1 MPDSTPQT
9 PPSHS
14 PAAPTVS
21 GLDASNPQVRRL
33 EAPVLVDRRGTI
45 WALGV
50 IDVTVRH
57 LDRTVLAEAPAPGL
71 SPELAR
77 SVREAAVRFAGAKG
91 KPGAFTVSFLADPAK
106 GEHRFSG
113 TAAGLPETV
122 AVLESLDELDLPAL
136 VAHLSRGGTL
146 DGEAPEPRG
155 HAMQA
160 ALSALDPED
169 GFAPRPGVVE
179 ALRLPAGAGL
189 RADPAVEEGSIPSA
203 PGFLIARVTAHGRN
217 RTEALGRLQRGVAA
231 TAAVV
236 SGGTTDKAFLTEV
249 LDRPELGGQPAG
261 RSAEPG
267 WLDRLVASGEHLP
280 RRGAEVALLAVAIAA
295 YEEESAQ
302 ARERFYESAARGRP
316 EVPREIGR
324 TAELRHRGHTYLLR
338 VACLSHGLFR
348 VEVDGR
354 LLEVRAGQAGRTGR
368 SLACG
373 EKSWRVSVALQGTR
387 KLVEVDGIPHRIEQ
401 TEEAAAE
408 PSSLGD
414 PADRGET
421 GELRVRFDALEAAAE
436 AAPLE
441 EARRLLLGYD
451 VIPHAVQRRLAGPAG
466 AQGDSGL
473 EREILR
479 AFVNVSALF
488 RRQPAAGDADEGRH
502 SSEEYLFT
510 YLRDLDSWE
519 TGLPPAFLGKLR
531 HALAHYGVGS
541 LDRSPDLEES
551 LFRVAISHQ
560 RLPQQVPA
568 VLALLERSLERGDP
582 PGANG
587 GDDFR
592 GLLERMISETQ
603 GTSPAVHDLA
613 REVRYRLFDRPVLLA
628 ARERAYAAA
637 EADLA
642 LLAQDPGPE
651 ERALRVH
658 ALVDCTQ
665 PLHRILS
672 QRFASAGPAFRQALL
687 EIMVRRFYRI
697 RELREVAF
705 TTVDGQDFAIAGYD
719 YQGSHVH
726 LIASH
731 AGPEGLAPSL
741 AAVRTLAGKAAP
753 GSEIV
758 ADLYFWS
765 PGPQANE
772 DAAAAEIAALLADGD
787 YPRDLRRAAVT
798 ASSPY
803 GIRNFAFRR
812 GDDEAGADSAFGEER
827 VYRGIHPMMALRLQ
841 LWRLRNFQLE
851 RLPSSEEVFF
861 FHGVAHENPRD
872 ERLFAIA
879 EVRDL
884 TPVLNAAGRVVQL
897 PQLEHM
903 LMEALAG
910 IRRFQARR
918 ALTERLQWNRVLLYA
933 WPPVDLRPDEL
944 DALVHRLSPL
954 AEGLGL
960 EKVAVRC
967 RIPDPQTRELRDWVL
982 EISNPSERGMVLR
995 FRKPKEVPLKTLR
1008 EYAQKVVDLRRR
1020 GLPHPYEVVKLLAP
1034 PRREAQAD
1042 LPAGSF
1048 EEHELDE
1055 AGALVPVSR
1064 PYGGNRANVVV
1075 GIVRNE
1081 TDRYPEGMARVILVS
1096 DPSHGMGVLAEP
1108 ECRRILAALDLAQSL
1123 GVPLEWFALSAGAR
1137 IAVDSGTEVM
1147 DWTARVLRRLVERT
1161 QGGQEINIV
1170 VMGINAGPQPYW
1182 NAEAA
1187 MLMHTVGIVI
1197 MTPEGAMV
1205 SSGKQAL
1212 DSAGGVSADDNQ
1224 GIGGYERIMGPNGQ
1238 AHYNAR
1244 DLAEAC
1250 RILLRHYEHSYTAP
1264 GERFPRAA
1272 PTTDPRDRD
1281 IREFPHDE
1289 GGDLPTVGDIFS
1301 ETANP
1306 GRKKPFDI
1314 RRVLAAVIDQDHE
1327 PLERWYG
1334 MRDAEI
1340 AVVWDAHL
1348 GGQPVCLLG
1357 FESKPLPR
1365 LGRAPVYGPDHWRGG
1380 TLFPLAAKKVARA
1393 INAASGNRPLVV
1405 LANLTGFDGSPESM
1419 RQWQLEY
1426 GAEIGRAVVNFQG
1439 PIVVCVIGHYHG
1451 AASLVFSAALQDN
1464 LEVAAVEGSH
1474 VSMLEGAE
1482 AAAVIFA
1489 REPAEKKH
1497 EAAAELDHIH
1507 SLERA
1512 RTAGSLHHVVPP
1524 ERLRPYLIEAVERGM
1539 VKITG

>member
-1 MPDSTPQT
+1 L
-9 PPSHS
+9 
-14 PAAPTVS
+14 S
-21 GLDASNPQVRRL
+21 GLDPASPSLRQL
-33 EAPVLVDRRGTI
+33 EAPVLVDRRGTT

-50 IDVTVRH
+50 IDVTVRYG
-57 LDRTVLAEAPAPGL
+57 DRTVLAEAPVPGL
-71 SPELAR
+71 AAELAR
-77 SVREAAVRFAGAKG
+77 SVREAAVRFAGARG
-91 KPGAFTVSFLADPAK
+91 KPGAFTVSFVADPAK
-106 GEHRFSG
+106 GEHRFLG
-113 TAAGLPETV
+113 TTAGLPETV
-122 AVLESLDELDLPAL
+122 AVLEALNELDLPAL
-136 VAHLSRGGTL
+136 EAHLSRGGTL
-146 DGEAPEPRG
+146 DGELPEPRG
-155 HAMQA
+155 IAMQA

-169 GFAPRPGVVE
+169 GFAPRTGVVE
-179 ALRLPAGAGL
+179 LLRLPAGAGL
-189 RADPAVEEGSIPSA
+189 RADPVVEEGSVPAA
-203 PGFLIARVTAHGRN
+203 PGFLIARVTAHGRT
-217 RTEALGRLQRGVAA
+217 RTEALARLQRGVAA

-236 SGGTTDKAFLTEV
+236 SGGTTDKAFLAEV
-249 LDRPELGGQPAG
+249 LDRPELTGQGG
-261 RSAEPG
+261 EPG

-295 YEEESAQ
+295 YEEESAA
-302 ARERFYESAARGRP
+302 ARARFYESAARGRP
-316 EVPREIGR
+316 EVPHEIGR
-324 TAELRHRGHTYLLR
+324 AVELRHRGHAYRLR
-338 VACLSHGLFR
+338 VACLGHGLFR
-348 VEVDGR
+348 IEVDGR
-354 LLEVRAGQAGRTGR
+354 RLEVRAGLAGRTGR

-373 EKSWRVSVALQGTR
+373 EKSWRVSLASQERR
-387 KLVEVDGIPHRIEQ
+387 KLVEVDGIPHRVEQ
-401 TEEAAAE
+401 DVAAGQNE
-408 PSSLGD
+408 T
-414 PADRGET
+414 GET
-421 GELRVRFDALEAAAE
+421 GERRVRFDSLEAAPE
-436 AAPLE
+436 AVSLE

-451 VIPHAVQRRLAGPAG
+451 IVPHAVQRRLAATAG
-466 AQGDSGL
+466 APGDPLL

-479 AFVNVSALF
+479 AFVDLSALF
-488 RRQPAAGDADEGRH
+488 RRQPAVEEAEEGRH
-502 SSEEYLFT
+502 SAEEYLFT
-510 YLRDLDSWE
+510 YLRDLDAWE
-519 TGLPPAFLGKLR
+519 TGLPPAFLGRLR

-541 LDRSPDLEES
+541 LGRSPDLEES
-551 LFRVAISHQ
+551 LFRIAISHQ
-560 RLPQQVPA
+560 RLAQQVPA
-568 VLALLERSLERGDP
+568 VLALLERNLEREDHPSGP
-582 PGANG
+582 AS
-587 GDDFR
+587 DDFR

-603 GTSPAVHDLA
+603 GTEPAVHDLA

-637 EADLA
+637 DADLA
-642 LLAQDPGPE
+642 RLAQDPGPE
-651 ERALRVH
+651 ERAERVR

-672 QRFASAGPAFRQALL
+672 QRFASAGPALRQALL

-697 RELREVAF
+697 RELQSVAF
-705 TTVDGQDFAIAGYD
+705 TAVMGQDFAIARYD

-741 AAVRTLAGKAAP
+741 AAVGLLARKAAP

-765 PGPQANE
+765 PGPLADE

-787 YPRDLRRAAVT
+787 YPQDLRRAAVT
-798 ASSPY
+798 ASFPG
-803 GIRNFAFRR
+803 GIRNFTFRR
-812 GDDEAGADSAFGEER
+812 GDEADGAFREER

-841 LWRLRNFQLE
+841 LWRLRNFRLE

-884 TPVLNAAGRVVQL
+884 TPVLNAAGSVVEL

-918 ALTERLQWNRVLLYA
+918 APAERLQWNRVLLYA

-944 DALVHRLSPL
+944 DALVRRLSPL

-967 RIPDPQTRELRDWVL
+967 RIPDPQSGELRDWVL
-982 EISNPSERGMVLR
+982 EISNPSEGAMVLR
-995 FRKPKEVPLKTLR
+995 FRKPKEVPLKPLR

-1034 PRREAQAD
+1034 PRRDPQAE

-1048 EEHELDE
+1048 EEHDLDE
-1055 AGALVPVSR
+1055 AGRLVPVSR
-1064 PYGGNRANVVV
+1064 PYGDNQANVVV
-1075 GIVRNE
+1075 GVVRNE
-1081 TDRYPEGMARVILVS
+1081 TERYPEGMARVILLS
-1096 DPSHGMGVLAEP
+1096 DPSRGMGTLAEP
-1108 ECRRILAALDLAQSL
+1108 ECRRILAALDLASAM

-1137 IAVDSGTEVM
+1137 IARDSGTEVM
-1147 DWTARVLRRLVERT
+1147 DWTAKVLRRLVELT
-1161 QGGQEINIV
+1161 QAGLEVNIV

-1187 MLMHTVGIVI
+1187 MLMHTRGIVI

-1212 DSAGGVSADDNQ
+1212 DSSGGVSAEDNQ

-1238 AHYNAR
+1238 AQYFAR

-1250 RILLRHYEHSYTAP
+1250 RILLRYYEHAYTAP
-1264 GERFPRAA
+1264 GERFPRVAL
-1272 PTTDPRDRD
+1272 TRDPRTRD
-1281 IREFPHDE
+1281 IREFPHDVNGAS

-1301 ETANP
+1301 EAANP

-1314 RRVLAAVIDQDHE
+1314 HRVMAAVSDQDHE

-1348 GGQPVCLLG
+1348 GGHPVCLLG
-1357 FESKPLPR
+1357 FESRPLPR
-1365 LGRAPVYGPDHWRGG
+1365 LGRVTVYGPEQWTGG

-1393 INAASGNRPLVV
+1393 INAVSGNRPLVV

-1426 GAEIGRAVVNFQG
+1426 GAEIGRAVVNFRG
-1439 PIVVCVIGHYHG
+1439 PIVFCVIGRYHG
-1451 AASLVFSAALQDN
+1451 GASLVFSAALQDH
-1464 LEVAAVEGSH
+1464 LEVAAVEGSQA
-1474 VSMLEGAE
+1474 SMLDGAA

-1489 REPAEKKH
+1489 HEDAEKRA
-1497 EAAAELDHIH
+1497 EAAAELDRIH
-1507 SLERA
+1507 SVERA
-1512 RTAGSLHHVVPP
+1512 RKVGSIHHVIPP

-1539 VKITG
+1539 ERATGHRVL

>member
-1 MPDSTPQT
+1 M
-9 PPSHS
+9 
-14 PAAPTVS
+14 S
-21 GLDASNPQVRRL
+21 GLDPSNPEIRRL
-33 EAPVLVDRRGTI
+33 EAPVLVDRRGTT

-57 LDRTVLAEAPAPGL
+57 LDRTVLAEAPVPGL
-71 SPELAR
+71 SAELAR

-91 KPGAFTVSFLADPAK
+91 KAGAFTVSFLADPTK

-122 AVLESLDELDLPAL
+122 AVLESLNELDLPAL

-155 HAMQA
+155 VAMQA

-169 GFAPRPGVVE
+169 GFAPRPGIVE
-179 ALRLPAGAGL
+179 SLRLPAGAGL
-189 RADPAVEEGSIPSA
+189 RADPFVEEGSVPSA
-203 PGFLIARVTAHGRN
+203 PGFVIARVTTHGRN
-217 RTEALGRLQRGVAA
+217 RAEALGRLQLGVAA

-249 LDRPELGGQPAG
+249 LDRPELAGQSGQLAG
-261 RSAEPG
+261 QSAGQDAETG

-295 YEEESAQ
+295 YEEESAA
-302 ARERFYESAARGRP
+302 ARARFYESAARGRP
-316 EVPREIGR
+316 EVPREVGHGVG
-324 TAELRHRGHTYLLR
+324 LRHRGHAYFLR

-354 LLEVRAGQAGRTGR
+354 ALDVRAGLAGRTGR
-368 SLACG
+368 SLASG
-373 EKSWRVSVALQGTR
+373 EKSWRVSLAPQGSR
-387 KLVEVDGIPHRIEQ
+387 KLVEVNGIPHRIEQ
-401 TEEAAAE
+401 TGEAAAE
-408 PSSLGD
+408 QGD
-414 PADRGET
+414 PGDRAET
-421 GELRVRFDALEAAAE
+421 GERRVRFDGLEAAPQAV
-436 AAPLE
+436 PLE

-451 VIPHAVQRRLAGPAG
+451 VVPHAVHRRLTGPAG
-466 AQGDSGL
+466 AAGDFPL

-479 AFVNVSALF
+479 AFVDVAALF
-488 RRQPAAGDADEGRH
+488 RRQPAAGEADEGRH
-502 SSEEYLFT
+502 SAEEYLFT

-541 LDRSPDLEES
+541 LERSPDLEES
-551 LFRVAISHQ
+551 LFRIAISHQ

-587 GDDFR
+587 GNDFR
-592 GLLERMISETQ
+592 ALLERMISETQ

-642 LLAQDPGPE
+642 LLAQDSGPE
-651 ERALRVH
+651 ERALRVR

-672 QRFASAGPAFRQALL
+672 QRFASAGPSFRQALL

-697 RELREVAF
+697 RELQNVNA
-705 TTVDGQDFAIAGYD
+705 TGMDGQDFAIAGYD

-741 AAVRTLAGKAAP
+741 AAVRALAGKAAP

-772 DAAAAEIAALLADGD
+772 DDAAAEIAARLAEGD
-787 YPRDLRRAAVT
+787 YPQDLRRVAVT
-798 ASSPY
+798 ASSPD
-803 GIRNFAFRR
+803 GIRNFTFRR
-812 GDDEAGADSAFGEER
+812 GDDEAGADGAFREER

-918 ALTERLQWNRVLLYA
+918 APSERLQWNRVLLYA

-954 AEGLGL
+954 GEGLGL
-960 EKVAVRC
+960 EKVVVRC
-967 RIPDPQTRELRDWVL
+967 RIPDPQGGELRDWVL

-1034 PRREAQAD
+1034 PHRETQAD

-1048 EEHELDE
+1048 EEHDLDD
-1055 AGALVPVSR
+1055 AGVLRPVSR
-1064 PYGGNRANVVV
+1064 PYGGNQANVVV
-1075 GIVRNE
+1075 GVVRNE
-1081 TDRYPEGMARVILVS
+1081 TERYPEGMARVILVS
-1096 DPSHGMGVLAEP
+1096 DPSRGMGTLAEP
-1108 ECRRILAALDLAQSL
+1108 ECRRILAALDLAQTL

-1147 DWTARVLRRLVERT
+1147 DWTARVLRRLVELT
-1161 QGGQEINIV
+1161 QAGQEINIV

-1187 MLMHTVGIVI
+1187 MLMHTRGIVI

-1212 DSAGGVSADDNQ
+1212 DSSGGVSAEDNQ

-1238 AHYNAR
+1238 AQYSAR

-1250 RILLRHYEHSYTAP
+1250 RILLRHYEHAYTAP

-1272 PTTDPRDRD
+1272 STSDPRNRD
-1281 IREFPHDE
+1281 IREFPHDAE
-1289 GGDLPTVGDIFS
+1289 GDLPTVGDVFS
-1301 ETANP
+1301 EIANP

-1314 RRVLAAVIDQDHE
+1314 RRVMAAVTDQDHE

-1334 MRDAEI
+1334 MREAEI

-1348 GGQPVCLLG
+1348 GGQPVALLG
-1357 FESKPLPR
+1357 FESRPLPR
-1365 LGRAPVYGPDHWRGG
+1365 LGWAPVYGPDHWRGG

-1426 GAEIGRAVVNFQG
+1426 GAEIGRAVVNFKG

-1451 AASLVFSAALQDN
+1451 GASLVFSAALQDN

-1482 AAAVIFA
+1482 AAAVLFA
-1489 REPAEKKH
+1489 REPSEKKH
-1497 EAAAELDHIH
+1497 EAAAELDQVH
-1507 SLERA
+1507 SVERA
-1512 RTAGSLHHVVPP
+1512 RAMGSIHHVVAP

-1539 VKITG
+1539 AKITR

>member
-1 MPDSTPQT
+1 M
-9 PPSHS
+9 
-14 PAAPTVS
+14 S
-21 GLDASNPQVRRL
+21 GLDPTNPGVRRL
-33 EAPVLVDRRGTI
+33 EAPVLVDRRGTT

-57 LDRTVLAEAPAPGL
+57 GDRTVLAEAPVPGL
-71 SPELAR
+71 SAELAR
-77 SVREAAVRFAGAKG
+77 SVREAAVRFAGARG

-122 AVLESLDELDLPAL
+122 AVLESLNELDLPAL
-136 VAHLSRGGTL
+136 EAHLSRGGTL
-146 DGEAPEPRG
+146 DGEPPEPRG

-169 GFAPRPGVVE
+169 GFAPRPGMVE
-179 ALRLPAGAGL
+179 SLRLPAGAGL
-189 RADPAVEEGSIPSA
+189 RADPAVEEGSVPSA
-203 PGFLIARVTAHGRN
+203 PGYLIARITAHGRN

-249 LDRPELGGQPAG
+249 LDRPELAGQG
-261 RSAEPG
+261 AEPG

-295 YEEESAQ
+295 YEEDSAA
-302 ARERFYESAARGRP
+302 ARARFYESAARGRP

-324 TAELRHRGHTYLLR
+324 IAELRHRGHTYLLR
-338 VACLSHGLFR
+338 VACLGHGLFR
-348 VEVDGR
+348 IDVDGR
-354 LLEVRAGQAGRTGR
+354 LLEVRAGHAGRTGR

-373 EKSWRVSVALQGTR
+373 EKSWRVSLAPQGRR

-401 TEEAAAE
+401 IEDAEAGQAE
-408 PSSLGD
+408 AGGPGKQDPGD
-414 PADRGET
+414 T
-421 GELRVRFDALEAAAE
+421 GERRVRFDGLEAAAK

-451 VIPHAVQRRLAGPAG
+451 VVPHAVQRRLTGPAG
-466 AQGDSGL
+466 SQGDSLL

-479 AFVNVSALF
+479 AFVDVSALF
-488 RRQPAAGDADEGRH
+488 RRQPAAGEEGEGRH
-502 SSEEYLFT
+502 SAEEYLFT
-510 YLRDLDSWE
+510 YLRDLDAWE

-541 LDRSPDLEES
+541 LDRSPELEES
-551 LFRVAISHQ
+551 LFRIAISHQ

-568 VLALLERSLERGDP
+568 VLALLEHNLERGDLP
-582 PGANG
+582 SDP
-587 GDDFR
+587 DFR
-592 GLLERMISETQ
+592 ALLERMISETQ
-603 GTSPAVHDLA
+603 GISPAVHDLA

-642 LLAQDPGPE
+642 RLANVPGPE
-651 ERALRVH
+651 ERAARVR

-672 QRFASAGPAFRQALL
+672 QRFASAGSAFRQALL

-697 RELREVAF
+697 RELQSVAF
-705 TTVDGQDFAIAGYD
+705 AQVDGQDFAIAGYD

-741 AAVRTLAGKAAP
+741 AAVRRLAGEAAP

-765 PGPQANE
+765 PGPRANE

-787 YPRDLRRAAVT
+787 YPQDLRRAAVT
-798 ASSPY
+798 ASFPD
-803 GIRNFAFRR
+803 GVRNFTFRR
-812 GDDEAGADSAFGEER
+812 GDDEARAEGAFREER

-841 LWRLRNFQLE
+841 LWRLQNFQLE

-918 ALTERLQWNRVLLYA
+918 APSERLQRNRVLLYA

-960 EKVAVRC
+960 EKVVVRC
-967 RIPDPQTRELRDWVL
+967 RIPDPQGGELRDWVL

-995 FRKPKEVPLKTLR
+995 IRKPKEVPLKPLR

-1034 PRREAQAD
+1034 PRREAQGE

-1048 EEHELDE
+1048 EEHDLDE
-1055 AGALVPVSR
+1055 AGSLVPVAR
-1064 PYGGNRANVVV
+1064 PYGGNQANVVV
-1075 GIVRNE
+1075 GVVRNE
-1081 TDRYPEGMARVILVS
+1081 TERYPEGMARVILVS
-1096 DPSHGMGVLAEP
+1096 DPSRGMGTLAEP
-1108 ECRRILAALDLAQSL
+1108 ECRRILAALDLAAAL

-1147 DWTARVLRRLVERT
+1147 DWTARVLRRLVELT
-1161 QGGQEINIV
+1161 QAGQEINIV

-1187 MLMHTVGIVI
+1187 MLMHTRGIVI

-1212 DSAGGVSADDNQ
+1212 DSAGGVSAEDNQ

-1238 AHYNAR
+1238 AQYFAR
-1244 DLAEAC
+1244 DLTEAC
-1250 RILLRHYEHSYTAP
+1250 RILLRYYEHAYAAP

-1272 PTTDPRDRD
+1272 STTDPRDRD
-1281 IREFPHDE
+1281 VREFPHDVDGAS

-1314 RRVLAAVIDQDHE
+1314 RRVMAAVTDQDHE

-1340 AVVWDAHL
+1340 
-1348 GGQPVCLLG
+1348 
-1357 FESKPLPR
+1357 
-1365 LGRAPVYGPDHWRGG
+1365 
-1380 TLFPLAAKKVARA
+1380 
-1393 INAASGNRPLVV
+1393 
-1405 LANLTGFDGSPESM
+1405 
-1419 RQWQLEY
+1419 
-1426 GAEIGRAVVNFQG
+1426 
-1439 PIVVCVIGHYHG
+1439 
-1451 AASLVFSAALQDN
+1451 
-1464 LEVAAVEGSH
+1464 
-1474 VSMLEGAE
+1474 
-1482 AAAVIFA
+1482 
-1489 REPAEKKH
+1489 
-1497 EAAAELDHIH
+1497 
-1507 SLERA
+1507 
-1512 RTAGSLHHVVPP
+1512 
-1524 ERLRPYLIEAVERGM
+1524 
-1539 VKITG
+1539 

>member
-1 MPDSTPQT
+1 MNGPD
-9 PPSHS
+9 
-14 PAAPTVS
+14 PA
-21 GLDASNPQVRRL
+21 NPGIRRL
-33 EAPVLVDRRGTI
+33 EAPVLVDRRGTT

-50 IDVTVRH
+50 IDVSVRYV
-57 LDRTVLAEAPAPGL
+57 DRTVLAEAPVPGI
-71 SPELAR
+71 SAELAR

-113 TAAGLPETV
+113 TAAGLPETY
-122 AVLESLDELDLPAL
+122 AVLESLNELDLPAL
-136 VAHLSRGGTL
+136 EAHISRGGTL
-146 DGEAPEPRG
+146 DGEVPEPRG
-155 HAMQA
+155 HALQV

-179 ALRLPAGAGL
+179 SLRLPAGAGL
-189 RADPAVEEGSIPSA
+189 RADPAVEEGSVPAA
-203 PGFLIARVTAHGRN
+203 PGFLITRVTAHGRT
-217 RTEALGRLQRGVAA
+217 RTEALDRLQRGVAA
-231 TAAVV
+231 TTAVV
-236 SGGTTDKAFLTEV
+236 GGGTTDKAFLAEV
-249 LDRPELGGQPAG
+249 LDRPELTGQD
-261 RSAEPG
+261 AEPE
-267 WLDRLVASGEHLP
+267 WLERLVASGEHLP
-280 RRGAEVALLAVAIAA
+280 KRGAEVALLAVAISA
-295 YEEESAQ
+295 YEEESA
-302 ARERFYESAARGRP
+302 ASRALFYESAARGRP
-316 EVPREIGR
+316 ETPREIGSSV
-324 TAELRHRGHTYLLR
+324 ELRHRGLTYSVRIARLG
-338 VACLSHGLFR
+338 HDLFR
-348 VEVDGR
+348 IEAEGR
-354 LLEVRAGQAGRTGR
+354 RLDVRAGLAGRTGR

-373 EKSWRVSVALQGTR
+373 EKSWRVSLAAQGHW
-387 KLVEVDGIPHRIEQ
+387 KLVEVDGIPHRIERAKDLG
-401 TEEAAAE
+401 TDSTEAAAGD
-408 PSSLGD
+408 LGKTD
-414 PADRGET
+414 KIQR
-421 GELRVRFDALEAAAE
+421 RVRFDGLEAAPE

-441 EARRLLLGYD
+441 SARRLMLGYD
-451 VIPHAVQRRLAGPAG
+451 VEPQTVQRRLAETVG
-466 AQGDSGL
+466 AHGDAVL

-479 AFVNVSALF
+479 AFVDISALF
-488 RRQPAAGDADEGRH
+488 RRQPAADEANEGRH
-502 SSEEYLFT
+502 SAGEYLFT
-510 YLRDLDSWE
+510 FLRDLDAWE
-519 TGLPPAFLGKLR
+519 TGLPTAFLAKLR

-551 LFRVAISHQ
+551 LFRIAISRH

-568 VLALLERSLERGDP
+568 VLALLEHHLEPGDRLDR
-582 PGANG
+582 PGGPG

-592 GLLERMISETQ
+592 GLLERLISETQ
-603 GTSPAVHDLA
+603 GSEPAVHDLA
-613 REVRYRLFDRPVLLA
+613 REVRYRLFDRPLLLA
-628 ARERAYAAA
+628 ARERAYTAV

-642 LLAQDPGPE
+642 RLATVPEPE
-651 ERALRVH
+651 ERASLIS

-672 QRFASAGPAFRQALL
+672 QRFASAGLGLRQALL

-697 RELREVAF
+697 RELRGVSF
-705 TTVDGQDFAIAGYD
+705 TAVGEQTFAIAGYD

-741 AAVRTLAGKAAP
+741 AAVRGLASQAAP

-765 PGPQANE
+765 PGPLMDE
-772 DAAAAEIAALLADGD
+772 DAAAGEIAALLVGTD
-787 YPRDLRRAAVT
+787 YPQDLQRAAVT
-798 ASSPY
+798 ASFPD
-803 GIRNFAFRR
+803 GIRNFTFRR
-812 GDDEAGADSAFGEER
+812 GNDEAGADSAFREER

-841 LWRLRNFQLE
+841 LWRLQNFHLA
-851 RLPSSEEVFF
+851 RLPSAEEVFF

-884 TPVLNAAGRVVQL
+884 TPVLDAVGNVTEL

-910 IRRFQARR
+910 IRRFQAHR
-918 ALTERLQWNRVLLYA
+918 APTERLQWNRVLLYA
-933 WPPVDLRPDEL
+933 WPPVELRPDEL
-944 DALVHRLSPL
+944 EAIVRRLAPL
-954 AEGLGL
+954 ADGLGL

-967 RIPDPQTRELRDWVL
+967 RIPDPQGGELRDWVL
-982 EISNPSERGMVLR
+982 EISNPSEGAIVLR
-995 FRKPKEVPLKTLR
+995 FRKPKEVPLKPLR

-1034 PRREAQAD
+1034 PRRDGQAP
-1042 LPAGSF
+1042 LAAGSF
-1048 EEHELDE
+1048 EEHDLDDE
-1055 AGALVPVSR
+1055 GRLVPIVR
-1064 PYGGNRANVVV
+1064 PYGGNQANVVV

-1081 TDRYPEGMARVILVS
+1081 TERYPEGMARVILLS
-1096 DPSHGMGVLAEP
+1096 DPSRGMGTLAEP
-1108 ECRRILAALDLAQSL
+1108 ECRRILAALDLAWDL

-1137 IAVDSGTEVM
+1137 IAMDSGTEVM
-1147 DWTARVLRRLVERT
+1147 DWTARVLRRLVELT
-1161 QGGQEINIV
+1161 QQGLEVNIV

-1187 MLMHTVGIVI
+1187 MLMHTRGIVI

-1212 DSAGGVSADDNQ
+1212 DSSGGVSAEDNQ

-1238 AHYNAR
+1238 AQYFAR

-1250 RILLRHYEHSYTAP
+1250 RILLRYYEHAYRAP
-1264 GERFPRAA
+1264 GERLPRAA
-1272 PTTDPRDRD
+1272 HTLDPRERD
-1281 IREFPHDE
+1281 VREFPHDVDGGG

-1314 RRVLAAVIDQDHE
+1314 RRVMAAVIDQDHE

-1340 AVVWDAHL
+1340 AVVWDVHL
-1348 GGQPVCLLG
+1348 GGWPVCLLG

-1365 LGRAPVYGPDHWRGG
+1365 LGWTPVYGPDHWAGG
-1380 TLFPLAAKKVARA
+1380 TLSPLAAKKVARA
-1393 INAASGNRPLVV
+1393 INSVSGNRPLVV

-1426 GAEIGRAVVNFQG
+1426 GAEIGRAVVNFKG
-1439 PIVVCVIGHYHG
+1439 PIVFCVIGRYHG
-1451 AASLVFSAALQDN
+1451 GAFLVFSAALQDH
-1464 LEVAAVEGSH
+1464 LEVAALEGSQA
-1474 VSMLEGAE
+1474 SMLDGAS

-1489 REPAEKKH
+1489 REPTEKRR
-1497 EAAAELDHIH
+1497 EAAMEIDQIH
-1507 SLERA
+1507 NVERA
-1512 RTAGSLHHVVPP
+1512 RSVGSIHQVIAP
-1524 ERLRPYLIEAVERGM
+1524 ERLRPYLIDAVERGM
-1539 VKITG
+1539 AKATGDQ